1 MKILVV
7 GGAGYIG
14 SHTVHAL
21 CERGDKV
28 VVMDSL
34 VTGHLQS
41 VHPKAKFFL
50 GDVRNRKDL
59 ITVFQENKFDAVV
72 HFAAFIE
79 VGESV
84 SNPLK
89 YFDNNSA
96 GMITLLEV
104 MRDFK
109 VGRLVFSSTAAVYG
123 EPRNIPILEDDPKEP
138 TSPYGESK
146 LIMERVMKWTGEA
159 HGIRWVSLRYFNVG
173 GALPGG
179 TIGEDHNPESHLI
192 PLILRVP
199 MGLRE
204 SISIY
209 GDDYPTP
216 DGTCIRDYLY
226 IMDLADAHLKALDY
240 LANGGKSV
248 ICNLGNGK
256 GFSVKEMIETARKV
270 TGHPLPVVVTPRRP
284 GDPARL
290 VASSERARK
299 VLGWKPKT
307 GIEKI
312 IATAWEWHS
321 KHPRGFGR

>member
-96 GMITLLEV
+96 GMISLLEV

-226 IMDLADAHLKALDY
+226 IMDLADAHLKAVDY
-240 LANGGKSV
+240 LARGGESV
-248 ICNLGNGK
+248 ICNLGNGQ

-270 TGHPLPVVVTPRRP
+270 TGHPLPAVVTPRRP

-290 VASSERARK
+290 VASSERARQ
-299 VLGWKPKT
+299 VLGWEPKA
-307 GIEKI
+307 GIEEI
-312 IATAWEWHS
+312 VATAWEWHTR
-321 KHPRGFGR
+321 HPRGFSK